1 VTWLDALSWVIG
13 LANPISAVLV
23 GPAFAATLT
32 RRGLA
37 RWIIRAQ
44 ATGWLVLA
52 IAQGAFLT
60 FGYASGYPGFQ
71 YAQPLMIPVAAINY
85 LAWLLPHRR
94 APHEPP
100 TPRKPPPRR

>member
-1 VTWLDALSWVIG
+1 MTGLDVLSWVIG
-13 LANPISAVLV
+13 LANPISAALV
-23 GPAFAATLT
+23 GPAFAAALT

-37 RWIIRAQ
+37 RWTIRAQ

-52 IAQGAFLT
+52 IAQCAFLT
-60 FGYASGYPGFQ
+60 FGYASGYAGFQ

-94 APHEPP
+94 APHDPP
-100 TPRKPPPRR
+100 PPPRQPPRR